1 MATRDLLFE
10 LGTEELP
17 PKALRTLMEALRDE
31 VEKRLK
37 QAELEFASIRA
48 YATPR
53 RLALIVH
60 ELAERQKDL
69 SVERRGP
76 TLKAAFDAAGRP
88 TAAALGFAQSCGV
101 AVEALETFKNAKG
114 EWLLYRQTVPGAAAA
129 KIIPDLLRQA
139 LAALPIPK
147 RMRWGEREDEFVRP
161 VHWAVLMF
169 GSEVI
174 DAEILGVRTGNLTFG
189 HRFHCPQPLCLVNP
203 DHYAQLL
210 QSCGRVIV
218 DFDERRRHIQQQ
230 ASKLAKTAGG
240 TALIEDALLDEVTAL
255 VEWPVG
261 LLGAFETRFL
271 ALPKEVLITVMQS
284 HQRYFPVLDPEG
296 RLKPCFIAIANLD
309 SKRPE
314 VVRAGNERVIRPRLT
329 DAEFFWHQ
337 DLKIPL
343 ENHLEKLAGQIF
355 QQKLGTLLDKT
366 HRLEKLAAI
375 LAEWLAA
382 DVTKAKRAA
391 RLSKTDLATAMVG
404 EFPELQGVMGYHYAL
419 SQGEDP
425 EVAAALD
432 EQYRPRHAGAPLPE
446 TVTGQILALA
456 DKLDTLVGI
465 FSIGLVPTGTKDPY
479 ALRRAAFGIIRIV
492 LEKCLDLDLKALLT
506 QAAELYPHEFD
517 RAETV
522 RAAYRFILERLKG
535 YLLDLGFTSDEFEAV
550 AALEPSNLLDFRYR
564 IEAVHAF
571 RKLPQAESLTAANKR
586 IRNILRQ
593 SQAKE
598 FGPVSQD
605 LLEAPEEQALYQA
618 ISHARDKLK
627 HLLDERNYTAALQ
640 HLAGLKASIDAFFDH
655 VLVMVEDARLRQNR
669 LDLLAETLGL
679 FLQIADISCLQG

>member
-1 MATRDLLFE
+1 MARRDLLFE

-37 QAELEFASIRA
+37 QADLEFASIRA

-101 AVEALETFKNAKG
+101 AVEALETLKNAKG

-129 KIIPDLLRQA
+129 EIIPDLLRQA

-169 GSEVI
+169 GSEII
-174 DAEILGVRTGNLTFG
+174 DAEILGVRTGNFTFG
-189 HRFHCPQPLCLVNP
+189 HRFHCPQPLVLVNP

-218 DFDERRRHIQQQ
+218 DFDERRRHIHQQ

-284 HQRYFPVLDPEG
+284 HQRYFPILDPEG
-296 RLKPCFIAIANLD
+296 RLKPCFIVIANLD

-314 VVRAGNERVIRPRLT
+314 IVRAGNERVIRPRLT

-375 LAEWLAA
+375 LAAWLAA

-432 EQYRPRHAGAPLPE
+432 EQYRPRHAGASLPE

-479 ALRRAAFGIIRIV
+479 ALRRAAFGIIRLV
-492 LEKCLDLDLKALLT
+492 LEKHLDLDLKALLT

-517 RAETV
+517 QAETV

-618 ISHARDKLK
+618 ISQARDKLK

-655 VLVMVEDARLRQNR
+655 VLVMVEDTRLRQNR
-669 LDLLAETLGL
+669 LALLAEALGL

>member
-37 QAELEFASIRA
+37 QAELEFACIRA

-76 TLKAAFDAAGRP
+76 ALKAAFDAAGRP
-88 TAAALGFAQSCGV
+88 TAAAFGFAQSCGV
-101 AVEALETFKNAKG
+101 AVEALETLKNAKG

-129 KIIPDLLRQA
+129 EIIPDLLRQA

-174 DAEILGVRTGNLTFG
+174 DAEILGVRTGNFTFG
-189 HRFHCPQPLCLVNP
+189 HRFHCPQPLFLVNP

-218 DFDERRRHIQQQ
+218 DFDERRRHIHQQ

-382 DVTKAKRAA
+382 DVTRAKRAA

-404 EFPELQGVMGYHYAL
+404 EFPELQGIMGYHYAL

-425 EVAAALD
+425 EIAAALD

-492 LEKCLDLDLKALLT
+492 LEKRLDLDLKALLT

-669 LDLLAETLGL
+669 LNLLAETLGL